1 MDIKCFVPIVQECAK
16 GALWLICFEIGKE
29 CGKKFRRWNAGRR
42 SIEIETPSNRA
53 STNELDY
60 FVGGDGN
67 KYDAKIT
74 ANDEA
79 KTIVIDIFPIEE

>member
-1 MDIKCFVPIVQECAK
+1 MDIKWFVPIVQECAK

-42 SIEIETPSNRA
+42 SIKTQPN
-53 STNELDY
+53 STSMNELDCL
-60 FVGGDGN
+60 VDEDGN

-74 ANDEA
+74 ADDKA
-79 KTIVIDIFPIEE
+79 KAIVIDIFPIEE